1 MRMSGQVL
9 DVPSPRRPYLQTAR
23 AARTAQTR
31 LRILAAAE
39 AALRARPP
47 ASVGL
52 DAVARDAGTT
62 VPTVLRH
69 FGTRDGLVAA
79 ALGAAL
85 TRVRA
90 ARPRPRAP
98 RGRLQA
104 RAAADVLAAEYE
116 AHAPLLRAAAQVLAP
131 GDPALEEPRR
141 LHAEWIAR
149 AFAPALSP
157 LLPAIHRRRLAQ
169 LVAVSSPAAYGS
181 LREDQHLGPEQA
193 RAALAE
199 LLQVLA
205 P

>member
-1 MRMSGQVL
+1 MS
-9 DVPSPRRPYLQTAR
+9 DTPSETPPRRRPYLQTAR

-31 LRILAAAE
+31 GRILAAA
-39 AALRARPP
+39 ADALRTRPP
-47 ASVGL
+47 EAVAL

-69 FGTRDGLVAA
+69 FAGKDVLVAA
-79 ALGAAL
+79 ALAEAL
-85 TRVRA
+85 ARVRA

-98 RGRLQA
+98 RHLQA

-116 AHAPLLRAAAQVLAP
+116 QHANLLRAADTALPA
-131 GDPALEEPRR
+131 GHPALEEPRR

-149 AFAPALSP
+149 TFAPALSP

-169 LVAVSSPAAYGS
+169 LVAVSSPSAYRI
-181 LREDQHLGPEQA
+181 LREDQHLGPAQA

>member
-1 MRMSGQVL
+1 MS
-9 DVPSPRRPYLQTAR
+9 DTPSETPPRRRPYLQTAR

-31 LRILAAAE
+31 GRILAAA
-39 AALRARPP
+39 ADALRTRPP
-47 ASVGL
+47 EAVAL

-69 FGTRDGLVAA
+69 FAGKDVLVAA
-79 ALGAAL
+79 ALAEAL
-85 TRVRA
+85 ARVRA

-98 RGRLQA
+98 RHLQA

-116 AHAPLLRAAAQVLAP
+116 QHANLLRAADTALPA
-131 GDPALEEPRR
+131 GHPALEEPRR

-149 AFAPALSP
+149 TFAPALSP

-169 LVAVSSPAAYGS
+169 LVAVSSPPAYRI
-181 LREDQHLGPEQA
+181 LREDQHLGPAQA